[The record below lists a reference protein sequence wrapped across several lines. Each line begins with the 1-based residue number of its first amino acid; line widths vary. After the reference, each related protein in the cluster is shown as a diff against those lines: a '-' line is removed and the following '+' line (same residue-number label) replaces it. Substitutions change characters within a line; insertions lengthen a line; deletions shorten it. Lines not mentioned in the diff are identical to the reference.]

1 MPPKCITAANTT
13 ATTYYT
19 ASIPTVELVESNTI
33 EERIR
38 EYEEK
43 LDKHVEQLEEDIQ
56 FFNDSRERQEQ
67 AIKELII
74 ANVEKDKKIK
84 ILEDKIIYLDG
95 FTGYLENKITV
106 LEDKFNER

>member
-1 MPPKCITAANTT
+1 MPPEYITAANTT

-19 ASIPTVELVESNTI
+19 ASMPTVELVGSNTI
-33 EERIR
+33 EEKIR

-56 FFNDSRERQEQ
+56 FFNDSRDRQEQ

-84 ILEDKIIYLDG
+84 NLEDIIDYLKDKL
-95 FTGYLENKITV
+95 FELEGKLNV
-106 LEDKFNER
+106 YQMP